1 MGLAAPPFQIKFGK
15 NQRIL
20 RGGGD
25 RGGASN
31 RFLITVN
38 VLGSAGPLRFLVNDG
53 ELVATVIHT
62 ALKSYAREGR
72 LPVLGS
78 DLNNFLLYHANSES
92 DALNPLESIDSR
104 GTRNFVLCKKQGVVD
119 EPASEVLGRKGN
131 ASWKAWLNKS
141 LGFGISSSH

>member
-1 MGLAAPPFQIKFGK
+1 MGHVAPSFQIKLGK
-15 NQRIL
+15 NQQ

-25 RGGASN
+25 RGGAN
-31 RFLITVN
+31 TRFLITVN

-53 ELVATVIHT
+53 ELVTNVIHT

-78 DLNNFLLYHANSES
+78 DFNNFLLYCANSGS
-92 DALNPLESIDSR
+92 DALNPLEAIDFR

-119 EPASEVLGRKGN
+119 EPASEVLGRKGSG
-131 ASWKAWLNKS
+131 SWKTWLNKS